1 MSTKEKILYSLI
13 LLFFVTFYMPS
24 WTQTANGVVIGLM
37 VLYSFFFSSW
47 KERWQLFKERK
58 YIVSMIVFFG
68 LVLISLFT
76 SENLDRGFRNLDTRL
91 ALLYLPLSIG
101 LINIRKEFRDK
112 VLLGFA
118 VITTLVGMVCVA
130 WSIHRT
136 ITFDRL
142 DYLYNDSLT
151 LLIERQSIYVSLL
164 VTLSIFFFAYHLF
177 YVAMPSGQKTLIGFA
192 TIFLFAFSYLL
203 ASRNLMIVLYGTTLI
218 FAFYYIL
225 KNKKYLE
232 GVTLVMGLL
241 IGVFLT
247 FKFFPQTLNRFKE
260 LTYTNF
266 DYQSRGKESHFNVE
280 VTKDQWNGANF
291 RLAAWSCGLELFKR
305 NPVFGVGL
313 GDKRDELY
321 KMYEEK
327 QFYFARKEGK
337 NVHSNYIDILYSMGI
352 IGFAAFLLAWVVLPL
367 LRAWS
372 FRDGLAFLVIGT
384 FAIAMITE
392 IYFDRTIGGLTA
404 AFFIPFLLADKKRR
418 QP

>member
-1 MSTKEKILYSLI
+1 MPTKEKILYSLS

-24 WTQTANGVVIGLM
+24 WAQTANGVVIGLL
-37 VLYSFFFSSW
+37 VLYSFFFTSW
-47 KERWQLFKERK
+47 KERWQLLKERK
-58 YIVSMIVFFG
+58 YIIAMVLFFG
-68 LVLISLFT
+68 LILVSLFT

-101 LINIRKEFRDK
+101 LISIRKEFRDK

-118 VITTLVGMVCVA
+118 VITTLVGMVCLA

-136 ITFDRL
+136 ITFDRI

-151 LLIERQSIYVSLL
+151 LLIERQSIYISLL
-164 VTLSIFFFAYHLF
+164 VTLSIFIFAYHLF
-177 YVAMPSGQKTLIGFA
+177 YGALSSGQKTLIGLA
-192 TIFLFAFSYLL
+192 TFFLFGFSYLL
-203 ASRNLMIVLYGTTLI
+203 ASRNMMIVLYGTTLG

-225 KNKKYLE
+225 KNRKYLE
-232 GVTLVMGLL
+232 GATLIMGLL

-247 FKFFPQTLNRFKE
+247 FKFFPKTLNRFKE
-260 LTYTNF
+260 LTYTSFN
-266 DYQSRGKESHFNVE
+266 YQNMGKESHFNVE
-280 VTKDQWNGANF
+280 VTEDQWNGANF
-291 RLAAWSCGLELFKR
+291 RLAAWGCGLELFKR
-305 NPVFGVGL
+305 NPVFGVGV

-327 QFYFARKEGK
+327 RFYFARKEGK

-352 IGFAAFLLAWVVLPL
+352 IGFVAFLLAWVLLPL
-367 LRAWS
+367 LRAWI
-372 FRDGLAFLVIGT
+372 FRDGLALLVIGT

-404 AFFIPFLLADKKRR
+404 AFFITFVLANKKR